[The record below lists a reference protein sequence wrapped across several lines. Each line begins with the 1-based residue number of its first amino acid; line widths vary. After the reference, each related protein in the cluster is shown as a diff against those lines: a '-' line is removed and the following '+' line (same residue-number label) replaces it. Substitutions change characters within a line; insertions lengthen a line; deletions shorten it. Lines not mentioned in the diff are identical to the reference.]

1 MHQRTLD
8 DWEMQRY
15 QLEMEYHD
23 LRSRIEN
30 LSEEVSCFRP
40 SVSSLLIFLFCNT
53 TIGRT

>member
-30 LSEEVSCFRP
+30 LSEEVSSCP
-40 SVSSLLIFLFCNT
+40 PYVSSLLNFCL
-53 TIGRT
+53 

>member
-40 SVSSLLIFLFCNT
+40 LYVLSLLKSYL
-53 TIGRT
+53 

>member
-15 QLEMEYHD
+15 QLEMEYRD

-30 LSEEVSCFRP
+30 LSEEVSYLRP
-40 SVSSLLIFLFCNT
+40 SASSILFIKFVGN
-53 TIGRT
+53 TIGRP